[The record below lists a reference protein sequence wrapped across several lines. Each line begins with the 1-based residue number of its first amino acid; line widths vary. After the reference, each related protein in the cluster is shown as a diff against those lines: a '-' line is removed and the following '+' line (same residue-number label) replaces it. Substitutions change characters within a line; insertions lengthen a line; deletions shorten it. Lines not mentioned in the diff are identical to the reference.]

1 MAFNENVILPGYLTP
16 GVTATIETQTKTGTI
31 AGETDTYV
39 DLAFTLAATY
49 NSTPTICGTPMLTA
63 GEGSATTAITAM
75 EVTAQS
81 TTSITVRVHV
91 DQAAGADKSNTITLV
106 GTIIGKQGR
115 QRGHP

>member
-16 GVTATIETQTKTGTI
+16 GVMATIETQTKTGTI
-31 AGETDTYV
+31 AGESDTYV

-49 NSTPTICGTPMLTA
+49 SSTPTICGTPMLTA

-91 DQAAGADKSNTITLV
+91 DRAAGADKSNTITLV

-115 QRGHP
+115 